1 MKKLGLIVLVIAG
14 ILLAGC
20 AAPAPPA
27 AECPPCPEC
36 PTGPECPECLPAPEC
51 PTAPE
56 CPPVGP
62 TTDLGGRE
70 VRFATENLYP
80 PFNLINEAG
89 EAVGWDY
96 DAGRRICE
104 LLNCEAV
111 FVETAW
117 EGLFEAMAAGE
128 NDVACDGITITLAR
142 SMKIDYSDPYVEYG
156 QVIMILEDDDRP
168 EVADE
173 ESFVASDLNI
183 ATQIGT
189 TNEITAM
196 KLVGEDR
203 IVSFDTYDMP
213 FVALAAGDVDSVII
227 DEVAAIGWISMN
239 PGVARIAFSVTSGEL
254 LAFVFPPLS
263 DLVEPFNWAL
273 QEMFADGT
281 MDEICEE
288 WLLRPCSVLD

>member
-1 MKKLGLIVLVIAG
+1 M
-14 ILLAGC
+14 
-20 AAPAPPA
+20 
-27 AECPPCPEC
+27 
-36 PTGPECPECLPAPEC
+36 
-51 PTAPE
+51 
-56 CPPVGP
+56 
-62 TTDLGGRE
+62 
-70 VRFATENLYP
+70 ATENLYP
-80 PFNLINEAG
+80 PFNFINEAG

-104 LLNCEAV
+104 ILNCTPV
-111 FVETAW
+111 FVEVAW
-117 EGLFEAMAAGE
+117 EGWVEALAAGE
-128 NDVACDGITITLAR
+128 FDVIYDGITITLAR

-156 QVIMILEDDDRP
+156 QVIIVQEGDDRP
-168 EVADE
+168 AVADE

-183 ATQIGT
+183 GTQIGT

-203 IVSFDTYDMP
+203 TVSFDTYDMP
-213 FVALAAGDVDSVII
+213 MLALEAGDVDSVII
-227 DEVAAIGWISMN
+227 DEVAAIGWMGAN

-254 LAFVFPPLS
+254 LGLAFPPMS

-288 WLLRPCSVLD
+288 WLLRPCSAE